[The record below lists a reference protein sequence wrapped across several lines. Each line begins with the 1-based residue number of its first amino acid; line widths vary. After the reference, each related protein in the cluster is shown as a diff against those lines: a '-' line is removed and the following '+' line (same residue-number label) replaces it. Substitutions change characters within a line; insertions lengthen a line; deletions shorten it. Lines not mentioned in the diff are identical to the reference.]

1 MPLPFLLHNS
11 NMDPLA
17 KFTKGLP
24 QVIYMN
30 HISLKTDT
38 SGAAMN
44 YKAKLR
50 MCAIEMILP

>member
-24 QVIYMN
+24 QVIYIYMN
-30 HISLKTDT
+30 NISLKQTHL
-38 SGAAMN
+38 A
-44 YKAKLR
+44 
-50 MCAIEMILP
+50 LP